1 MSEEYVDIYEPE
13 QYVAGVPYEKY
24 KYLREH
30 APVVFQREEDGPGYW
45 ALLKHADV
53 LWASKRPR
61 IFSSFKA
68 GINIPDP
75 IEEDLDIA
83 RMILINMDPPQ
94 HAKYRKLVST
104 GFTPK
109 MTQRLDEPIR
119 AAVKTILDRVSGQET
134 VDFVGAIA
142 SQLPLFLIADL
153 IGWPEDD
160 RPLMFEW
167 SDRVSRIDHDP
178 EDARMAAMEFFGY
191 CTDLLEALEG
201 QSTHENRPD
210 DLVHVLMDAQVDGER
225 LNPMEIVNFLLLL
238 AIGGNETTR
247 NCIAG
252 GYLALHEYPSQMQCF
267 LSDPMEYSTDAT
279 EEMLRWTSPI
289 IAFRRTAL
297 EDTEVSGQAIKA
309 GDKVVLY
316 YASANRDEDVFEN
329 ADVFDITR
337 KKNPHVSFGAGTHF
351 CLGATLA
358 RMEIR
363 ILFEELLRRFPEM
376 SPVGDVER
384 LNSNYVNGTVAFTVR
399 VGPDMDAS

>member
-1 MSEEYVDIYEPE
+1 MRAEYIDIYEPE
-13 QYVAGVPYEKY
+13 QYVFGVPHDKY
-24 KYLREH
+24 KVLRERS
-30 APVVFQREEDGPGYW
+30 PVVFQKEEGGSGYW
-45 ALLKHADV
+45 AVLKHADV
-53 LWASKRPR
+53 MFASKKPK
-61 IFSSFKA
+61 IFSSYQA

-109 MTQRLDEPIR
+109 MTQRLDGPIR
-119 AAVKTILDRVSGQET
+119 GAVKTILDRVSGQTE
-134 VDFVGAIA
+134 VDFVATIA

-153 IGWPEDD
+153 IGWPEKD

-167 SDRVSRIDHDP
+167 SDRVSRIDHNP

-191 CTDLLEALEG
+191 CSDLLEALEG
-201 QSTHENRPD
+201 ESTPGDRPD
-210 DLVHVLMDAQVDGER
+210 DLVHVLMDAQIDGEK
-225 LNPMEIVNFLLLL
+225 LNSMEIVNFLLLL

-252 GYLALHEYPSQMQCF
+252 GYLALHENPQQLALF
-267 LSDPMEYSTDAT
+267 LSDPLAHSATAT

-289 IAFRRTAL
+289 IAFRRTAM
-297 EDTEVSGQAIKA
+297 EDVELSGQQIRS

-316 YASANRDEDVFEN
+316 YASANRDEDVFDK
-329 ADVFDITR
+329 ASVFDIKR
-337 KKNPHVSFGAGTHF
+337 EKNPHVSFGAGTHF

-376 SPVGDVER
+376 RPEGEVER
-384 LNSNYVNGTVAFTVR
+384 LNSNYVNSIVGFMVR
-399 VGPDMDAS
+399 PGPDLGG